1 MAVDSHANDFQRN
14 LDRARS
20 QAAVLLACIM
30 LSGKTLSLALHSGRA
45 HSAAYLITYS
55 TADHVLILVTLMH
68 SGCVEPDQ
76 ASVWSAW
83 SACILCILSICSVTN
98 LLSEQS
104 AVRADLLWC
113 KSVLH

>member
-45 HSAAYLITYS
+45 HSAAYLITCS
-55 TADHVLILVTLMH
+55 TANRSLLPATLMH
-68 SGCVEPDQ
+68 SGCAEPDQ

-83 SACILCILSICSVTN
+83 SACIFCILSICTTAH
-98 LLSEQS
+98 LLS
-104 AVRADLLWC
+104 
-113 KSVLH
+113 